1 MGRGTDGR
9 PPRPSLHRA
18 AVAAA
23 AAAAAAA
30 TSRRRAAGGG
40 GRDAA
45 AAPSAAT
52 AGDCASGGCDDD
64 GEGDVAGAA
73 AGRFGAAPHP
83 PPPPPPSGAHPHAAR
98 RRAILASYPAVAALA
113 TPYSPTAALTVVLVA
128 AQLGLAV
135 TLPRVLPT
143 WAVLVAAYA
152 GGAVVDFS
160 LWAAL
165 HEATHELVFRSP
177 LANRL
182 VGLAANTPHLFPAA
196 TLFRHHHRLHHGA
209 LGRPGRDLDMP
220 LPGEAAW
227 VGGSPPR
234 KAAWLAAFAAVQ
246 AVRTAAAAG
255 ARPLPRA
262 EWPWLAANWAA
273 NGGVAAAVAAAGG
286 WRAVAYLAVAS
297 VAAVGLHP
305 VGARGIAEHYPVVA
319 PSAAAPTRTAATLK
333 TATRTRTTTTTT
345 TTSAPAAATFQATY
359 SYYGRANGVGL
370 NLGYHVEHHDFPGV
384 PWVSLPA
391 VRRAAAP
398 HYDALFHYTSYTRLL
413 WAFVTDRGW
422 SLEPRLAPA
431 ARARPW
437 GMQVTGGGG
446 GGVPPPAAP
455 PPCSVRRS

>member
-1 MGRGTDGR
+1 M
-9 PPRPSLHRA
+9 A
-18 AVAAA
+18 AVLGSSSRGGGGGGG
-23 AAAAAAA
+23 AAAAA
-30 TSRRRAAGGG
+30 TPFSAGGG
-40 GRDAA
+40 ADG
-45 AAPSAAT
+45 
-52 AGDCASGGCDDD
+52 ASGGCNDD
-64 GEGDVAGAA
+64 GEDGSVDGGGCGYGGGCGGAA
-73 AGRFGAAPHP
+73 SGGVPPLPLPHP
-83 PPPPPPSGAHPHAAR
+83 SVAHPHAAR
-98 RRAILASYPAVAALA
+98 RRAILAAYPAVAALA
-113 TPYSPTAALTVVLVA
+113 TPYPLTAALTVALVT
-128 AQLGLAV
+128 AQLGAAV
-135 TLPRVLPT
+135 TLPRLLPT
-143 WAVLVAAYA
+143 WALLAVAYA
-152 GGAVVDFS
+152 GGALLDFA

-182 VGLAANTPHLFPAA
+182 VGLAANTAHLFPAA

-246 AVRTAAAAG
+246 AVRTAAAGG

-262 EWPWLAANWAA
+262 EWAWVAANWAV
-273 NGGVAAAVAAAGG
+273 NGGVAAAVGAAGG
-286 WRAVAYLAVAS
+286 WRALAYLATAS

-305 VGARGIAEHYPVVA
+305 VGARGIAEHYPVVTTTL
-319 PSAAAPTRTAATLK
+319 SA
-333 TATRTRTTTTTT
+333 TTTTTAAT
-345 TTSAPAAATFQATY
+345 TTTVAAAAAAPPPFQATY

-413 WAFVTDRGW
+413 WEFVTDRGW

-431 ARARPW
+431 AARGRPW
-437 GMQVTGGGG
+437 GMHVTGGEGG
-446 GGVPPPAAP
+446 APPPPPAG
-455 PPCSVRRS
+455 SLWRR